1 MIYKYIM
8 SNFYN
13 MRNILETEFN
23 FICKCFMW
31 LKWVYLINPACG
43 DMEKSKDM
51 GTSSFD

>member
-23 FICKCFMW
+23 FICKCFYVAQVG
-31 LKWVYLINPACG
+31 LF
-43 DMEKSKDM
+43 DKSRLW
-51 GTSSFD
+51 